1 MTTTKDTIGVGF
13 LGAGDI
19 AILHAAAVKK
29 CPGANLVGL
38 WNRSQDR
45 AKQRAA
51 EFGCKNYAVPEE
63 LVKDPAID
71 AVFVLTNLESH
82 LEYTKLAL
90 AAGKHVLVEKPVGV
104 SVAEI
109 EAMRDLANS
118 KMLVCM
124 PGHNYVYE
132 GGMVRTRE
140 LVENGDLGKIV
151 SCYVMYNIHH
161 PEEVAARYPG
171 VVRQI
176 LTHHSYILLYLVG
189 KPVELCAMKAT
200 LHYKA
205 YKEEDIAMVQMRLSN
220 GALAHFC
227 ASFAADDH
235 AADPWTVM
243 VKVIGTAGSTR
254 YSYRDHVEIKPGV
267 VHSQTYT
274 AYQGSITNE
283 VRHFLIDS
291 LRMGQKPL
299 STLDDAI
306 TAQKMI
312 EAAEESIRG
321 SKVVKL

>member
-1 MTTTKDTIGVGF
+1 MTIAKETIGVGF
-13 LGAGDI
+13 IGAGDI
-19 AILHAAAVKK
+19 SILHAAAVKK
-29 CPGANLVGL
+29 CPGAKLVGL

-45 AKQRAA
+45 ARQRAG
-51 EFGCKNYAVPEE
+51 EFGCMNFATPED
-63 LVKDPAID
+63 LVKDPAVD

-109 EAMRDLANS
+109 EQMRDLANS
-118 KMLVCM
+118 KKLVCM

-132 GGMVRTRE
+132 ESMMRTHD
-140 LVENGDLGKIV
+140 LVAGGDLGKIV

-161 PEEVAARYPG
+161 PEEVAKRYPG

-176 LTHHSYILLYLVG
+176 LTHHSYILLFLVG

-200 LHYKA
+200 LHYKE
-205 YKEEDIAMVQMRLSN
+205 YPEEDIAMVQMRLAN

-254 YSYRDHVEIKPGV
+254 YSYRDHVEIKPGL

-283 VRHFLIDS
+283 VRYFLADC
-291 LRMGQKPL
+291 LRRGAKPL

-306 TAQKMI
+306 TAQRMI
-312 EAAEESIRG
+312 EAAEESIRA